1 MTARDEPR
9 AEGRRAVRRSPF
21 EQRIYSPQIIAAV
34 VAELVAEGTPAA
46 VALDGTGLSEQELAI
61 YTTKVSYQ
69 QIEAVIGNALRQ
81 SSAPAIALRS
91 GLRMHVTAYGMYG
104 YALLSSPTYKE
115 ALKFSERYIRV
126 HGPLC
131 DIAIMSEGAQVVYR
145 LDAIH
150 WPDPANELHG
160 FALEFALAA
169 HLTTYRDVVGSDF
182 GFTSVAVDYPAPE
195 HAGEYDRLFG
205 CPVAFA
211 QGKNE
216 YRYDLAWADGS
227 AALADERTY
236 TMARAMCEQLLGEV
250 NGAGGV
256 AAQVRRS
263 LIEQPGRYP
272 SIEAMAEQLKIH
284 PRALR
289 RRLEAEG
296 TSYRDLLGEVRM
308 RLAIEYLRKTQMTNE
323 EIANRLGYSDA
334 ANFRHAFARWTGKS
348 PSDFRNG
355 ENG

>member
-1 MTARDEPR
+1 MRQP
-9 AEGRRAVRRSPF
+9 PF

-34 VAELVAEGTPAA
+34 VAELVAEGKPAG
-46 VALDGTGLSEQELAI
+46 VALDGTGLSEEELGI

-69 QIEAVIGNALRQ
+69 QIETVIRNALCL
-81 SSAPAIALRS
+81 SSAPGIALRS

-131 DIAIMSEGAQVVYR
+131 DIAIAPEGAAMVYR
-145 LDAIH
+145 LDVIH
-150 WPDPANELHG
+150 WPDPANKLHG

-169 HLTTYRDVVGSDF
+169 HLTTYRDVVGPEF
-182 GFTSVAVDYPAPE
+182 GFTSVALDYPAPE
-195 HAGEYDRLFG
+195 HARDYDRLFG

-216 YRYDLAWADGS
+216 YRYDLAWADGA

-256 AAQVRRS
+256 AARVRRC
-263 LIEQPGRYP
+263 LIEHPGRYP
-272 SIEAMAEQLKIH
+272 NIEAMAEQLKIH

-289 RRLEAEG
+289 RRLETEG
-296 TSYRDLLGEVRM
+296 TSYRDILAEVRT

-355 ENG
+355 VDKAP